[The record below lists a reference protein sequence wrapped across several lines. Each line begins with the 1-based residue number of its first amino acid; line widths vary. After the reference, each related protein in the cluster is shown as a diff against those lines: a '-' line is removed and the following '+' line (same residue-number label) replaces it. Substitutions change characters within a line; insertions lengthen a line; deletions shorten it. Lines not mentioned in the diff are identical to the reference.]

1 MLLRYCYTAAIALMV
16 MIISP
21 IELIANDTVPPAGR
35 NRWLSW
41 QETEHSP
48 RRAAILSAILP
59 GTGQAYNRK
68 YWKMPIVYAAG
79 FTGGYLISS
88 NHKEWKTYR
97 QAYIFRTD
105 EDPDTMD
112 DFPNYTAQQLRVF
125 RDYYRRNMELS
136 VVLSAAVYILQI
148 LDATV
153 DAHLFDFDVSNN
165 LALRLEPFVR
175 PSFTGSSP
183 VVFAGGSL
191 SLRVQYGRSAP
202 LPASYSPGNGR
213 AYRLQ

>member
-1 MLLRYCYTAAIALMV
+1 MLLRSCYIASIALVV
-16 MIISP
+16 MCLLP
-21 IELIANDTVPPAGR
+21 ITLIAQDTVPPAGR
-35 NRWLSW
+35 VRWLSW

-48 RRAAILSAILP
+48 RRAAILSAIVP

-79 FTGGYLISS
+79 ITGGYLISS
-88 NHKEWKTYR
+88 NHKEWKIYR

-105 EDPDTMD
+105 DDPDTMD

-136 VVLSAAVYILQI
+136 VMLSTAVYLLQI

-165 LALRLEPFVR
+165 LALRFEPFVI
-175 PSFTGSSP
+175 PAFAGSDRG
-183 VVFAGGSL
+183 VIAGGSL
-191 SLRVQYGRSAP
+191 SLRFLHRRGGR
-202 LPASYSPGNGR
+202 LPVSPFLADGKVFR
-213 AYRLQ
+213 MQ